1 MVVSRERAKRASRNF
16 HILCRKHTF
25 IFNSLLVN
33 HIFVNTTVLVFLTLI
48 ALFMTSYTDQKTRN
62 LRTYLNNCK
71 RAERNNCERAEKFL
85 PFPVL
90 TLLVNH
96 IFVGAIP
103 RRAPPPPPPGYASG
117 AHATEIICS
126 RAKRAAKTEN

>member
-1 MVVSRERAKRASRNF
+1 MVDSASERSERAEIF
-16 HILCRKHTF
+16 TF
-25 IFNSLLVN
+25 CVENIRLFSIVCLVN
-33 HIFVNTTVLVFLTLI
+33 HIFVNTIVLVFLTQI

-71 RAERNNCERAEKFL
+71 RAERASRKFS

-103 RRAPPPPPPGYASG
+103 PEPPWL
-117 AHATEIICS
+117 
-126 RAKRAAKTEN
+126 R